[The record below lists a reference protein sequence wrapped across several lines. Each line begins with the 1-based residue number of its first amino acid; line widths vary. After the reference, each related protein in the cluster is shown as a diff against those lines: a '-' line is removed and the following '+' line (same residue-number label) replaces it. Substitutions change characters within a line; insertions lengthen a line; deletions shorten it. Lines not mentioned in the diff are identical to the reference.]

1 MCKILH
7 VQTPRRDVLVHV
19 GENLRRLRQAAGLS
33 QTALAE
39 ASGISRR
46 TIINLEAGEANI
58 SLSGLDRLAEA
69 LGAGFVDLVAAPAA
83 STRDIGAVAWRGSAP
98 ESEAV
103 LLGSAPA
110 RSEVQLWSWA
120 LGPGERYDAE
130 PDPAG
135 WHEMVVVA
143 EGRLRIDR
151 DQGPVTLGPGG
162 HAVYSSS
169 QTYAYVNAH
178 DGVTRFIRT
187 VVS

>member
-1 MCKILH
+1 MCRILH
-7 VQTPRRDVLVHV
+7 MQGGRRDVLVHV

-58 SLSGLDRLAEA
+58 SLSGLDRLADA
-69 LGAGFVDLVAAPAA
+69 LGATFVDLVAAPAA
-83 STRDIGAVAWRGSAP
+83 PAGHISAVAWRGSAP

-110 RSEVQLWSWA
+110 RAEAQLWSWA
-120 LGPGERYDAE
+120 LAAGDRYDAE

-135 WHEMVVVA
+135 WHEMVVVT
-143 EGRLRIDR
+143 EGALLIER
-151 DQGPVTLGPGG
+151 DEGPTTLTPGE
-162 HAVYSSS
+162 HAVYSSA
-169 QTYAYVNAH
+169 QAYAYVNVHEGA
-178 DGVTRFIRT
+178 TRFIRI